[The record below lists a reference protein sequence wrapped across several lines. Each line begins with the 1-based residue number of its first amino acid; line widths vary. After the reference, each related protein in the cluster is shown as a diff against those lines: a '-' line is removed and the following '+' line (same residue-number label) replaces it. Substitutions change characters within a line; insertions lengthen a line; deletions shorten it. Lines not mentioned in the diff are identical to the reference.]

1 MLSTIYT
8 SLTGLQGFSKG
19 LDVIS
24 SNVANVN
31 TPGYK
36 GTELTFR
43 DIFYGFDLQSE
54 ANGTLYGSW
63 IGHGVSADLTSVRY
77 NQGDFRDTKNDT
89 DAAIDGKGFFVV
101 LKDGEY
107 VYTRAGQFDFNDQ
120 GVLVTRDGQHEVM
133 GLAEDGSLQRI
144 TLDGLQ
150 TQPAKPTAEVRFI
163 GNLSLGASQH
173 VLNNV
178 EVIDSL
184 GAKQALTVRFRNNS
198 TNTPRSWTIEVRNA
212 QNELIATGGEIRFQ
226 GNGSPLADFNTFAF
240 DYTAPNA
247 TAQHIALFFGAA
259 DSFSNATS
267 FSGGATSDL
276 AVERQDGHVQGA
288 LMNVTF
294 NDRGQLVAKYS
305 NDETKE
311 GARLA
316 IATFNDMQR
325 LRQMEGGMFHAQA
338 DQQRTLGRAGEGA
351 LGRIVAGKV
360 ELSNV
365 ELSQQFTDMIIVQRG
380 YQASSQVLNVANEM
394 VQQLLEAAK

>member
-8 SLTGLQGFSKG
+8 SMTGLLGFSKG

-43 DIFYGFDLQSE
+43 DIFYGFDLQGES
-54 ANGTLYGSW
+54 NGTLYGSW
-63 IGHGVSADLTSVRY
+63 IGHGVSAELTSVSY
-77 NQGDFRDTKNDT
+77 SQGDFRETKNDT
-89 DAAIDGKGFFVV
+89 DAAIDGKGFFVIEQ
-101 LKDGEY
+101 DGEY
-107 VYTRAGQFDFNDQ
+107 VYTRAGQFDFDDD
-120 GVLVTRDGQHEVM
+120 GVLVTRDGKHRVM
-133 GLAEDGSLQRI
+133 GLAADGTLQSL
-144 TLDGLQ
+144 TLEGLQ
-150 TQPAKPTAEVRFI
+150 TQPATPTAEMRFI

-184 GAKQALTVRFRNNS
+184 GAKQTLTVRFRNNS
-198 TNTPRSWTIEVRNA
+198 ANTPRSWTIEVRDT

-226 GNGSPLADFNTFAF
+226 GNGSPLADFNTFSF

-247 TAQHIALFFGAA
+247 AAQKITLFFGSP

-276 AVERQDGHVQGA
+276 AVERHDGRVQGS
-288 LMNVTF
+288 LLSVTF

-305 NDETKE
+305 NDETEE
-311 GARLA
+311 GGRLA
-316 IATFNDMQR
+316 LATFNDMQR
-325 LRQMEGGMFHAQA
+325 LRQMEGGMFRAQA
-338 DQQRTLGRAGEGA
+338 DQQRTLGYAGDNS
-351 LGRIVAGKV
+351 LGRVVAGKV
-360 ELSNV
+360 ELSNI

-380 YQASSQVLNVANEM
+380 YQASSQVMNVANEM